1 MMLGQN
7 VKRVRYI
14 SRQTLGFAEKG
25 HKVRFGYD

>member
-25 HKVRFGYD
+25 HRSKIWL